1 MKSRVFFIDLR
12 TDTKE
17 NLTGKLNRLLDQV
30 SISSIIKKKELIA
43 VKLHFGEKGNTAF
56 IRPIFI
62 RDIVQKIRACEGNPF
77 LTDTNTLYRGER
89 GDAVSHLRL
98 AIEHGFGYATIGA
111 PIIIADGVRGNSY
124 RRVKI
129 DKKHFSEA
137 YIGAEV
143 VAADGIVSVAH
154 FKCHELTGFGGTL
167 KNLGMGCAARQGKLR
182 QHSDVSPKV
191 KRRACKACGRCIAWC
206 PGEAIAVYQEKAKI
220 NLEKCLG
227 CAECIMICPEGAIQ
241 INWKTTIEAF
251 QEKMIEYAS
260 GVLKGKEGKSI
271 FLNFITDVSPACDCY
286 SHADRAIVPDIGIL
300 ASCDPVAIDQAGAD
314 LVNAEQGIEGS
325 ALQTN
330 QARGKDK
337 FQDIYPNVDW
347 NIQLDYACALGLGS
361 REYELVKI

>member
-1 MKSRVFFIDLR
+1 MKSHVFFIDLR
-12 TDTKE
+12 TDIKE

-62 RDIVQKIRACEGNPF
+62 RDIVQKIKDCGGNPF
-77 LTDTNTLYRGER
+77 LTDANTLYRGER

-98 AIEHGFGYATIGA
+98 AIEHGFGYAAIGA
-111 PIIIADGVRGNSY
+111 PVIIADGVRGNSC
-124 RRVKI
+124 RRVQI
-129 DKKHFSEA
+129 DKKHFSEV
-137 YIGAEV
+137 YIGAEI

-182 QHSDVSPKV
+182 QHSDLSPKV
-191 KRRACKACGRCIAWC
+191 KRRACKACGQCIVWC
-206 PGEAIAVYQEKAKI
+206 PGEAIAFYQEKAKI
-220 NLEKCLG
+220 NLQKCIG

-251 QEKMIEYAS
+251 QEKMIEYAA
-260 GVLKGKEGKSI
+260 GVLKGKEEKSL

-286 SHADRAIVPDIGIL
+286 SHADRAIVPDIGII
-300 ASCDPVAIDQAGAD
+300 ASRDPVAIDQAAAD

-325 ALQTN
+325 ALKTN
-330 QARGKDK
+330 HAKGKDK
-337 FQDIYPNVDW
+337 FRDIYPNVDW
-347 NIQLDYACALGLGS
+347 NTQLDYACSLGLGS